1 MMTKKD
7 NISLADEYFD
17 RAYQMQL
24 KGNIENAIKEYQ
36 ISINFFPTAK
46 AHTFLGFAYSLL
58 GNFELAIEECK
69 NAINLEPEYGNPY
82 NDIGTYLLKLEKYDE
97 AIYWF
102 EKALMMKDNNVAYL
116 SLFNLGKIYEKKGNW
131 IKAYNYLN
139 KAILLNP
146 EYEPAQDEI
155 IKLSTLL
162 N

>member
-82 NDIGTYLLKLEKYDE
+82 NDIGTYLLKLEKHDE